1 MAIRENLVCS
11 ATSFLKDPKVQKA
24 PLAKRVAFLESKG
37 LTQEEIEE
45 ALSRANGNA
54 PKSQSTAVIA
64 GGAAPQLPPNP
75 YMQIVQPPP
84 KYLGWKDYF
93 IGTAIIGGVSYAL
106 YRALKKYLPDLLQI
120 PSTKD
125 LQENNEELSKQL
137 EVASEALNSS
147 KVETQAAI
155 KLMDEQGEK
164 IKNFM
169 DTLTKSLNG
178 LKEADEKRDEEIR
191 TIKNDLENVKT
202 LIPKM
207 IEKSKETNDSVLQDL
222 QNEIKSLKSLIVNRM
237 SINNQTTGST
247 SSLNGEVKPN
257 EVKKTNEVDSS
268 MTQRFSFLSQK
279 PAIPAWQMQG
289 SSSSNNEETE
299 EKTNE

>member
-1 MAIRENLVCS
+1 MALRENLVSS

-37 LTQEEIEE
+37 LTQEEIKE
-45 ALSRANGNA
+45 ALSRADGNGAQSNA
-54 PKSQSTAVIA
+54 VVAA
-64 GGAAPQLPPNP
+64 GGAPQLPSNP

-106 YRALKKYLPDLLQI
+106 YKALKKYLPDLLQI

-125 LQENNEELSKQL
+125 LQNNNEQLTKQL
-137 EVASEALNSS
+137 DIASEALNSS
-147 KVETQAAI
+147 KIETQTAI

-164 IKNFM
+164 IKSFM
-169 DTLTKSLNG
+169 DTLTKSLNS

-202 LIPKM
+202 LIPKI

-237 SINNQTTGST
+237 TLSNQGTTPD
-247 SSLNGEVKPN
+247 SSATASSSSSGESNG
-257 EVKKTNEVDSS
+257 VKKTNEIDSS
-268 MTQRFSFLSQK
+268 MTSRFSFLNQK
-279 PAIPAWQMQG
+279 PAIPAWQIQ
-289 SSSSNNEETE
+289 STETKQNEENNDE
-299 EKTNE
+299 

>member
-1 MAIRENLVCS
+1 MALRENLVSS

-24 PLAKRVAFLESKG
+24 PLAKRIAFLESKG
-37 LTQEEIEE
+37 LTQEEIKE
-45 ALSRANGNA
+45 ALSRADGNA
-54 PKSQSTAVIA
+54 PQSNEVVATSA
-64 GGAAPQLPPNP
+64 GGPQLPPNP

-84 KYLGWKDYF
+84 RYLGWKDYF

-106 YRALKKYLPDLLQI
+106 YKALKKYLPDLLQI

-125 LQENNEELSKQL
+125 LQDNNEQLTKQL
-137 EVASEALNSS
+137 DIASEALNSS

-164 IKNFM
+164 IKSFM
-169 DTLTKSLNG
+169 DSLTKSLNS

-237 SINNQTTGST
+237 TINNQSSGAASPST
-247 SSLNGEVKPN
+247 SVGETSEVKKPN
-257 EVKKTNEVDSS
+257 EIDSS
-268 MTQRFSFLSQK
+268 MTSRFSFLNQK
-279 PAIPAWQMQG
+279 PAIPAWQIQA
-289 SSSSNNEETE
+289 SSSSNE
-299 EKTNE
+299 EKENNNE